1 MTKTV
6 DSPAPTV
13 PKRTP
18 ALGKSATTNQGT
30 GKALHYGST
39 DKKVRWLLCGSVI
52 TTSSL
57 VSAGKDLTA
66 VAAAGRGS
74 TAAGTSGGIHVMGQD
89 LNDAEDLEPLA
100 SRYAGYK
107 GKPLL
112 PAKST
117 AGTGRKFV
125 PRDAALRSSGEEG
138 LKGVDE
144 DLEGLPF
151 LLSSSED
158 DDSSSDS
165 EFDDSSSDSEFEADA
180 SRGYPP
186 SLISSGP
193 VKQGAIGQDTLAGR
207 DEVPP
212 PTTPTQCKIKQ
223 SIKSEIIQQSI
234 LVHLP

>member
-1 MTKTV
+1 MKIQPYQKERQRGDE

-13 PKRTP
+13 SKRTP
-18 ALGKSATTNQGT
+18 ALGKSATTTQGT

-52 TTSSL
+52 TTSSV

-144 DLEGLPF
+144 DLEGLPRGVQW
-151 LLSSSED
+151 LLS
-158 DDSSSDS
+158 
-165 EFDDSSSDSEFEADA
+165 
-180 SRGYPP
+180 RGTINY
-186 SLISSGP
+186 SFWHF
-193 VKQGAIGQDTLAGR
+193 VAGMS
-207 DEVPP
+207 
-212 PTTPTQCKIKQ
+212 TTNPL
-223 SIKSEIIQQSI
+223 EE
-234 LVHLP
+234 